1 MAPSGTGDRAE
12 KGSSSCEDP
21 CTGHLFL
28 KQEKMTVKYAEKPL
42 NSAFFCA
49 FYTFFSGKNTGKM
62 VKYKQ

>member
-1 MAPSGTGDRAE
+1 
-12 KGSSSCEDP
+12 
-21 CTGHLFL
+21 
-28 KQEKMTVKYAEKPL
+28 MTVKYAEKPL